1 MPNVGYAT
9 IQIIPSVRGIA
20 DELRSQ
26 LVGPAGDAGED
37 AGEAAGGSLK
47 GKLLVGVAAAGAA
60 AGAILVAG
68 ITEAIEQAGIT
79 STLQGQLGAT
89 GKEAAKYGKV
99 AGALYSKGLTES
111 FEQGAEAIRSV
122 VNAGLVSPDATNAQL
137 ESIAGKMSD
146 VSATF
151 ATDMERQTEA
161 VAAMF
166 KNGVAPSAE
175 DALDLITVGFQKL
188 GPNANDLLDTFQEY
202 SIQFKKLGIDGKE
215 ALGLFQQGI
224 AAGARDTDIIADAF
238 KEFGIRAIDMSQ
250 SSQDAYKALGLDAE
264 KMSLQIAKGGDV
276 AGQGLQ
282 LVLDK
287 LRSIKDPVDRNA
299 AAVGLFGTQAEDLG
313 QALFKLDP
321 STAASAFGSVTG
333 AAAELGQTL
342 HSGPAHELTVFV
354 RTLKQGV
361 VDFVSA
367 EVLPVLLSVG
377 RAFNSDILPPIRTV
391 AGAVDGPLVA
401 ALKGLFAAGMGVIN
415 WLREWGVWLLPAA
428 ILVGGLTLALNAQ
441 AIATAAVTAVF
452 SIYRAAIL
460 VGTAVTSGFTAAQA
474 LLNAVMAL
482 NPITLVV
489 IALVAL
495 GAALV
500 IAYKK
505 SETFRAIVQAA
516 WAGIQV
522 AALWAW
528 TNVLKPIF
536 DGLVLAFRLAAAG
549 AMWLWENGIRPA
561 FSPIVTAAQYLWTIV
576 ATAVLTPLYLLF
588 KLVGGV
594 ALWLYDSAVKP
605 AFSGITAAALW
616 LWSNGI
622 EPAFDSFAAQLR
634 TVGSV
639 ALWLWTNAIKPAWD
653 AIAAGAKWLWEN
665 GIRPA
670 FDNIVASG
678 RALGNAAMWLWTN
691 AIRPAWDGIGAAI
704 RYVWQSW
711 IKPAFDNVSRGV
723 GYVRDAFDTGVS
735 GIGRIWDGLREITR
749 KPVQFIIDT
758 VYNNGIRRVWN
769 TVAEFTGSKQ
779 LGVVK
784 FASGGSVF
792 GAGTATS
799 DSIPALL
806 SNGEHVWTARE
817 VRGAGGHAAVEALR
831 ARAAVGGSAF
841 AKGGAVGIPR
851 FADGGGV
858 IDWLSGKARQIGG
871 ALMDGIQFM
880 TSPGKAWDL
889 ATRFIRDQIGS
900 SLSGSEWAQALSQ
913 FPIKML
919 QSLKDKVVSAAEG
932 LIGGSASGSVA
943 AAMGFARSQAG
954 KPYQWGGAGDP
965 SWDCSGFMSGIQKV
979 IQGLSPG
986 GRLWS
991 TFSFQGDTAPAGWKR
1006 NLRSPFMIGITNDG
1020 VGHTAGTLA
1029 GMNVESRG
1037 GEGVVVGA
1045 RARGYNS
1052 PLFQD
1057 RYGFAPALRKYDSGG
1072 WLQPGV
1078 TTSINA
1084 TGRPEAILT
1093 GPQWNMLA
1101 SLAARG
1107 PAGPAGPARFEG
1119 DLYLDSGEFL
1129 GRVRGEAAEVVDGRF
1144 AELTSA
1150 LNGGARRV

>member
-26 LVGPAGDAGED
+26 LVGPSEDAGGD

-47 GKLLVGVAAAGAA
+47 EKLLVGVAAAGVA

-68 ITEAIEQAGIT
+68 ITEAIEQANIT
-79 STLQGQLGAT
+79 SSLQAQLGAT
-89 GKEAAKYGKV
+89 GKDAAKYGQV
-99 AGALYSKGLTES
+99 AGKLYSKGITES
-111 FEQGAEAIRSV
+111 FQEGADAIRAV
-122 VNAGLVSPDATNAQL
+122 VNAGLVPPDATNAQI

-146 VSATF
+146 LSVTF
-151 ATDMERQTEA
+151 GLDMARQTEA
-161 VAAMF
+161 VSAMF
-166 KNGVAPSAE
+166 KNGLAPSAE

-188 GPNANDLLDTFQEY
+188 GPNAEDLLDTFQEY
-202 SIQFKKLGIDGKE
+202 SIQFRKLGIDGKE
-215 ALGLFQQGI
+215 AIGLFQQGI
-224 AAGARDTDIIADAF
+224 KAGARDTDIIADAF
-238 KEFGIRAIDMSQ
+238 KEFGIRAIDMSK
-250 SSQDAYKALGLDAE
+250 SSQDAYKAIGLDAE
-264 KMSLQIAKGGDV
+264 KMSLQIAKGGDT
-276 AGQGLQ
+276 AGSGLQ

-287 LRSIKDPVDRNA
+287 LRGMKDPVEQNA

-321 STAASAFGSVTG
+321 STAVGAFGSVTG
-333 AAAELGQTL
+333 AAAELGKTL
-342 HSGPAHELTVFV
+342 HSGPAHEFEVFI

-361 VDFVSA
+361 VDFVTV
-367 EVLPVLLSVG
+367 EVLPALLRLG

-401 ALKGLFAAGMGVIN
+401 ALKGLFIAGMGVID

-428 ILVGGLTLALNAQ
+428 ILVGGLTIALNAQ

-452 SIYRAAIL
+452 SIYRGAIL
-460 VGTAVTSGFTAAQA
+460 LGTAVTSGFTAAQA
-474 LLNAVMAL
+474 VLNAVMAL

-495 GAALV
+495 AAALF

-516 WAGIQV
+516 WQAIQT
-522 AALWAW
+522 AALYAW
-528 TNVLKPIF
+528 QVVIKPVF
-536 DGLVLAFRLAAAG
+536 DGLMIGLRLIADAAMWLWTNGIKPAFGYISDAARLLATIILTILITPTYLAIKILGAIFGWLWDVAIKPAFDLIAAG
-549 AMWLWENGIRPA
+549 AMWLWTNGI
-561 FSPIVTAAQYLWTIV
+561 
-576 ATAVLTPLYLLF
+576 
-588 KLVGGV
+588 
-594 ALWLYDSAVKP
+594 KP
-605 AFSGITAAALW
+605 AFDNFVAL
-616 LWSNGI
+616 LK
-622 EPAFDSFAAQLR
+622 

-653 AIAAGAKWLWEN
+653 SIVAGAKWLWNN
-665 GIRPA
+665 GIKPA
-670 FDNIVASG
+670 FDNIVAG
-678 RALGNAAMWLWTN
+678 ARALGNAAMWLWTN
-691 AIRPAWDGIGAAI
+691 AIKPAWDGIGAAI
-704 RYVWQSW
+704 RYVWQNW
-711 IKPAFDNVSRGV
+711 IKPAFDSVSRGV
-723 GYVRDAFDTGVS
+723 GYVRDSFENGVS
-735 GIGRIWDGLREITR
+735 AIGRVWDGLRDITR

-758 VYNNGIRRVWN
+758 VYNNGIRKVWN

-784 FASGGSVF
+784 FATGGSVF

-831 ARAAVGGSAF
+831 ARAAAGGSAF

-889 ATRFIRDQIGS
+889 ATKFIRDQVGS
-900 SLSGSEWAQALSQ
+900 NLSGSQWAQALSQ

-1037 GEGVVVGA
+1037 GDGVVVGA

-1078 TTSINA
+1078 TTSVNA

-1107 PAGPAGPARFEG
+1107 QSGPARFEG

-1129 GRVRGEAAEVVDGRF
+1129 GKVRGEAAQVVDGRF
-1144 AELTSA
+1144 TELTST
-1150 LNGGARRV
+1150 LTGGPRRI

>member
-9 IQIIPSVRGIA
+9 LQIIPSVRGIG
-20 DELRSQ
+20 DELRKQ
-26 LVGPAGDAGED
+26 LVGPAGDAGQD
-37 AGEAAGGSLK
+37 AGEAAGGGLK
-47 GKLLVGVAAAGAA
+47 KQLLVGVAAAGVA
-60 AGAILVAG
+60 AGAVLMKG
-68 ITEAIEQAGIT
+68 ITDAVEQAGVT
-79 STLQGQLGAT
+79 SMLQAQLGAT
-89 GKEAAKYGKV
+89 GKDAAKYGQV
-99 AGALYSKGLTES
+99 AGKLYSKGITES
-111 FEQGAEAIRSV
+111 FQEGADAIRAV
-122 VNAGLVSPDATNAQL
+122 VNAGLVPPDATNAQI

-146 VSATF
+146 LSVTF
-151 ATDMERQTEA
+151 GLDMARQTEA
-161 VAAMF
+161 VSAMF
-166 KNGVAPSAE
+166 KNGIAPSAE
-175 DALDLITVGFQKL
+175 DALDLITTGFQKL
-188 GPNANDLLDTFQEY
+188 GPNAEDLLDTFQEY

-215 ALGLFQQGI
+215 AIGLFQQGI
-224 AAGARDTDIIADAF
+224 KAGARDTDIIADAF
-238 KEFGIRAIDMSQ
+238 KEFGIRAIDMSK
-250 SSQDAYKALGLDAE
+250 SSQDAYKAIGLDAE
-264 KMSLQIAKGGDV
+264 KMSLQIAKGGDT
-276 AGQGLQ
+276 AGLGLQ

-287 LRSIKDPVDRNA
+287 LRNMKDPVERNA

-321 STAASAFGSVTG
+321 STAVGAFGNVTG
-333 AAAELGQTL
+333 AAAELGRTI
-342 HSGPAHELTVFV
+342 HSGPAHELTVFM
-354 RTLKQGV
+354 RTLQQGF
-361 VDFVSA
+361 VDIVGG
-367 EVLPVLLSVG
+367 EVLPVIIDVAHWLRDNLPTAIRAVG
-377 RAFNSDILPPIRTV
+377 D
-391 AGAVDGPLVA
+391 AVSGT
-401 ALKGLFAAGMGVIN
+401 IN
-415 WLREWGVWLLPAA
+415 WFREWGILLAPLVV
-428 ILVGGLTLALNAQ
+428 LVGALAAEMIASAVAAGANAVAIGL
-441 AIATAAVTAVF
+441 VTAVM
-452 SIYRAAIL
+452 RTAGAI
-460 VGTAVTSGFTAAQA
+460 TKGFAAAQA

-482 NPITLVV
+482 NPITLIV

-495 GAALV
+495 AAALIV
-500 IAYKK
+500 AYQK
-505 SETFRAIVQAA
+505 SDTFRAIVQAA
-516 WAGIQV
+516 WAGIQTAIGV
-522 AALWAW
+522 AW
-528 TNVLKPIF
+528 TFMKPIF
-536 DGLVLAFRLAAAG
+536 EAIGQAVKTLATLLITILVLPTVAA
-549 AMWLWENGIRPA
+549 IK
-561 FSPIVTAAQYLWTIV
+561 
-576 ATAVLTPLYLLF
+576 LLGPVF
-588 KLVGGV
+588 G
-594 ALWLYDSAVKP
+594 
-605 AFSGITAAALW
+605 
-616 LWSNGI
+616 
-622 EPAFDSFAAQLR
+622 
-634 TVGSV
+634 
-639 ALWLWTNAIKPAWD
+639 WLWTNAIKPAFD
-653 AIAAGAKWLWEN
+653 GITAGAKWLWEK
-665 GIRPA
+665 GIKPA
-670 FDNIVASG
+670 FDNFREQARLVGA
-678 RALGNAAMWLWTN
+678 AAMWLWTN
-691 AIRPAWDGIGAAI
+691 AIKPAWDGIGAAI

-723 GYVRDAFDTGVS
+723 GYVRDAFENGVS
-735 GIGRIWDGLREITR
+735 AIGRVWEGLKDITR

-758 VYNNGIRRVWN
+758 VYNNGIRKVWN

-831 ARAAVGGSAF
+831 ARAAAGGSAF

-851 FADGGGV
+851 FADGGV
-858 IDWLSGKARQIGG
+858 VDWLSGKAKQIGG
-871 ALMDGIQFM
+871 ALMDGITFM
-880 TSPGKAWDL
+880 TSPGKAWDV
-889 ATRFIRDQIGS
+889 ATKFIRDQIGS
-900 SLSGSEWAQALSQ
+900 NLSGSQWAQALSQ

-1052 PLFQD
+1052 PLFHDQ
-1057 RYGFAPALRKYDSGG
+1057 YGFAPALRKYDSGG

-1078 TTSINA
+1078 TTSVNA

-1107 PAGPAGPARFEG
+1107 QSGPARFEG

-1129 GRVRGEAAEVVDGRF
+1129 GRVRGEADRVIDGRF

-1150 LNGGARRV
+1150 LTGGARRV

>member
-1 MPNVGYAT
+1 VPNVGYAT

-47 GKLLVGVAAAGAA
+47 EKVLVGAAAAGIA
-60 AGAILVAG
+60 AGALLVAG
-68 ITEAIEQAGIT
+68 ITEAMEQAGIT
-79 STLQGQLGAT
+79 STLKAQLGAT
-89 GKEAAKYGKV
+89 GKDAAKYGEV
-99 AGALYSKGLTES
+99 AGKLYSKGITES
-111 FEQGAEAIRSV
+111 FQEGAEAIRAV

-137 ESIAGKMSD
+137 ESISGKMSD
-146 VSATF
+146 LATTF
-151 ATDMERQTEA
+151 GLDMNRQTEA
-161 VAAMF
+161 VSAMF
-166 KNGVAPSAE
+166 KNGLAPSAE
-175 DALDLITVGFQKL
+175 AALDLITTGFQKL
-188 GPNANDLLDTFQEY
+188 GPNAEDLLDTFQEY
-202 SIQFKKLGIDGKE
+202 SIQFRKLGIDGNE

-224 AAGARDTDIIADAF
+224 RAGARDTDIIADAF
-238 KEFGIRAIDMSQ
+238 KEFGIRAIDMSK
-250 SSQDAYKALGLDAE
+250 SSQEAYEAIGLDAE
-264 KMSLQIAKGGDV
+264 KMSLQIAKGGDT
-276 AGQGLQ
+276 AGAGLQ

-287 LRSIKDPVDRNA
+287 LRGMKDPVEQNA

-321 STAASAFGSVTG
+321 STALGALGDVTG
-333 AAAELGQTL
+333 AAAELQKTI
-342 HSGPAHELTVFV
+342 HSGPAHEFEVFF
-354 RTLKQGV
+354 RTLKQGF

-367 EVLPVLLSVG
+367 EVLPVLLRLA

-401 ALKGLFAAGMGVIN
+401 ALKGLFTAGMGVIN

-452 SIYRAAIL
+452 SIYRGAIL
-460 VGTAVTSGFTAAQA
+460 LGTAVTSGFTAAQA

-489 IALVAL
+489 IAVLAL
-495 GAALV
+495 AAAVV
-500 IAYKK
+500 IAYKR
-505 SETFRAIVQAA
+505 SETFRAIVQAM
-516 WAGIQV
+516 WQGIQT

-528 TNVLKPIF
+528 ERVIKPALDGFMTGLKVVADVAVWLWNTILKPVFGAISEAVR
-536 DGLVLAFRLAAAG
+536 LLATIILTVLITPTYLAIKLLG
-549 AMWLWENGIRPA
+549 PVFTWLWQSI
-561 FSPIVTAAQYLWTIV
+561 I
-576 ATAVLTPLYLLF
+576 
-588 KLVGGV
+588 
-594 ALWLYDSAVKP
+594 KP
-605 AFSGITAAALW
+605 AFDGIAAAATW
-616 LWSNGI
+616 LWING
-622 EPAFDSFAAQLR
+622 
-634 TVGSV
+634 
-639 ALWLWTNAIKPAWD
+639 
-653 AIAAGAKWLWEN
+653 
-665 GIRPA
+665 
-670 FDNIVASG
+670 
-678 RALGNAAMWLWTN
+678 
-691 AIRPAWDGIGAAI
+691 
-704 RYVWQSW
+704 
-711 IKPAFDNVSRGV
+711 IKPAFDNFMDTMRAVGVVVSWLWTNVAKPVFGYIGGLIAGWWRDSKAIFQSAMDFIRGPLASLFVWLWQSIIKPVWDGIASVIRWTWTNGIKPAFDALSRGV
-723 GYVRDAFDTGVS
+723 GYLRDAFDTGVS
-735 GIGRIWDGLREITR
+735 GIGRIWDGLRDITR
-749 KPVQFIIDT
+749 KPVQFVIDT
-758 VYNNGIRRVWN
+758 VYNNGIRKVWN
-769 TVAEFTGSKQ
+769 TIADFTGSKQ

-784 FASGGSVF
+784 FATGGSVF

-817 VRGAGGHAAVEALR
+817 VRGAGGHSAVEALR
-831 ARAAVGGSAF
+831 ARAAAGGSAF

-851 FADGGGV
+851 FAEGGGV

-889 ATRFIRDQIGS
+889 ATKFIRDQV
-900 SLSGSEWAQALSQ
+900 GSELTGSQWAQALSQ

-1006 NLRSPFMIGITNDG
+1006 NLRSPFQIGITNSG

-1037 GEGVVVGA
+1037 GEGVVVGS

-1052 PLFQD
+1052 PLFD
-1057 RYGFAPALRKYDSGG
+1057 SWYGFAPALRKYDSGG

-1078 TTSINA
+1078 TTSVNA

-1107 PAGPAGPARFEG
+1107 QSGPARFEG

-1129 GRVRGEAAEVVDGRF
+1129 GRIRGEAAQIVDGRF
-1144 AELTSA
+1144 VELTSA
-1150 LNGGARRV
+1150 LSGGARRI

>member
-26 LVGPAGDAGED
+26 LVGPSEDAGGD

-47 GKLLVGVAAAGAA
+47 EKLLVGVAAAGAA

-68 ITEAIEQAGIT
+68 ISEAIEQANIT
-79 STLQGQLGAT
+79 STLQAQLGAT
-89 GKEAAKYGKV
+89 GKDAAKYGKV
-99 AGALYSKGLTES
+99 AGQLYSKGITES

-122 VNAGLVSPDATNAQL
+122 VNAGLVAPDATNAQL
-137 ESIAGKMSD
+137 ESISAKMSD
-146 VSATF
+146 VATTF
-151 ATDMERQTEA
+151 GVDMSLQTQA

-166 KNGVAPSAE
+166 KNGVAKSAE
-175 DALDLITVGFQKL
+175 QALDLITVGFQKL
-188 GPNANDLLDTFQEY
+188 GPNAEDLLETFQEY
-202 SIQFKKLGIDGKE
+202 SIQFKKLGIDGEE
-215 ALGLFQQGI
+215 AIGLFQQGI
-224 AAGARDTDIIADAF
+224 RAGARDTDIIADAF

-264 KMSLQIAKGGDV
+264 KMSLQIAQGGDV
-276 AGQGLQ
+276 AGEGLQ

-287 LRSIKDPVDRNA
+287 LREIKDPVDRNA

-313 QALFKLDP
+313 QALFALDP
-321 STAASAFGSVTG
+321 NGAIDGFGKVTG
-333 AAAELGQTL
+333 AAAELGKTI
-342 HSGPAHELTVFV
+342 HSGPSHELEVFA
-354 RTLKQGV
+354 RTIKQNF
-361 VDFVSA
+361 VDFLSSEA
-367 EVLPVLLSVG
+367 LPVVLNVAK
-377 RAFNSDILPPIRTV
+377 AFNRDLLPPITAV
-391 AGAVDGPLVA
+391 ASAVAAVLVP
-401 ALKGLFAAGMGVIN
+401 ALKGLFTVGMAVIG

-460 VGTAVTSGFTAAQA
+460 LGTAATSGFTAAQA

-489 IALVAL
+489 IALIAL
-495 GAALV
+495 AAAIV

-516 WAGIQV
+516 WAGIQT

-528 TNVLKPIF
+528 NNVLKPIF
-536 DGLVLAFRLAAAG
+536 DGLVMAFKLAAAG
-549 AMWLWENGIRPA
+549 ALWLWNNGIKPA
-561 FSPIVTAAQYLWTIV
+561 FGPIVTAAQYLWTIV

-588 KLVGGV
+588 KLVGAI
-594 ALWLYDSAVKP
+594 ALWLYESAVKP
-605 AFSGITAAALW
+605 AFSGIAAAALW

-622 EPAFDSFAAQLR
+622 KPAFDSFVTQLR
-634 TVGSV
+634 FVGS
-639 ALWLWTNAIKPAWD
+639 LLTWLWESVAKPTFS
-653 AIAAGAKWLWEN
+653 AIAAGALWLWQN
-665 GIRPA
+665 GIKPA
-670 FDNIVASG
+670 FDGFVAQV
-678 RALGNAAMWLWTN
+678 RFLGSVVMWLWTN
-691 AIRPAWDGIGAAI
+691 AVRPAWEGITSAI
-704 RYVWQSW
+704 NWAWQNG
-711 IKPAFDNVSRGV
+711 IKPAFDLVKRGIDA
-723 GYVRDAFDTGVS
+723 VRDSFSSGVS
-735 GIGRIWDGLREITR
+735 GISRIWDGLKDVAR
-749 KPVQFIIDT
+749 KPVQYIVDV
-758 VYNNGIRRVWN
+758 VYNSGIRKVWN
-769 TVAEFTGSKQ
+769 AVADFTGAGK
-779 LGVVK
+779 LGVLT

-806 SNGEHVWTARE
+806 SNGEHVWTAAE
-817 VRGAGGHAAVEALR
+817 VRGAGGHSAVEALR
-831 ARAAVGGSAF
+831 AQAARRGSAY

-851 FADGGGV
+851 YADGGV
-858 IDWLSGKARQIGG
+858 VDWLSGKARQIGG

-880 TSPGKAWDL
+880 TSPSKAWDV
-889 ATRFIRDQIGS
+889 ATKFIRDQIGS
-900 SLSGSEWAQALSQ
+900 NLTGSQWAQALSQ

-919 QSLKDKVVSAAEG
+919 QALKEKVVSAAES

-979 IQGLSPG
+979 IEGLSPG

-991 TFSFQGDTAPAGWKR
+991 TFSFQGDTAPPGWKR

-1037 GEGVVVGA
+1037 GDGVIVGA

-1052 PLFQD
+1052 PLFHDQ
-1057 RYGFAPALRKYDSGG
+1057 YGFVPALRKYDNGG

-1078 TTSINA
+1078 TTAVNA

-1093 GPQWNMLA
+1093 APQWEALT
-1101 SLAARG
+1101 AAKN
-1107 PAGPAGPARFEG
+1107 ARPDQRSYHWTLNG
-1119 DLYLDSGEFL
+1119 SQMT
-1129 GRVRGEAAEVVDGRF
+1129 AAEQM
-1144 AELTSA
+1144 AEMQ
-1150 LNGGARRV
+1150 RRMEFTT